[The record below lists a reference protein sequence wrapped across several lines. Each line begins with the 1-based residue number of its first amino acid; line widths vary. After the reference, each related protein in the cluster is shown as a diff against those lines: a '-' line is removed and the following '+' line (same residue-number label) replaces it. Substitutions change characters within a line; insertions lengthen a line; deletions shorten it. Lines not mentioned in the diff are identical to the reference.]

1 MALYEYVCET
11 CGLKFEELKS
21 SKEEAS
27 ITPCRKCS
35 GVANRQMSSFS
46 AVIAGGTPVETADM
60 TIGREADKRWQ
71 HYHDRQSKRR
81 GDKELKTFD
90 LPKTKDGKYMP
101 VMALGEKKTV
111 EGRKDYV
118 SALQAHRKERAE
130 KGISQFSSAGAF

>member
-1 MALYEYVCET
+1 MPLYEYACET

-35 GVANRQMSSFS
+35 GVANRQVSSFS
-46 AVIAGGTPVETADM
+46 AVVAGGTSVEPLDM

-81 GDKELKTFD
+81 GNNELKSFE
-90 LPKTKDGKYMP
+90 LPKAKDGKYMP
-101 VMALGEKKTV
+101 VMALGEKKTL
-111 EGRKDYV
+111 EGRREYV
-118 SALQAHRKERAE
+118 SALQTHRKERAQ
-130 KGISQFSSAGAF
+130 KGIAQFSGAGAF